1 MTTKTKIILW
11 TSIVLALWLTTIVS
25 MYFNSQW
32 YYYERKTHWQSE
44 KQDALD
50 TIEEANKKIK
60 EFDAKLNK
68 FKSEDLNYLN
78 LQLDTEQAGD

>member
-1 MTTKTKIILW
+1 MTTKTKIIIW
-11 TSIVLALWLTTIVS
+11 TSIVLALWLTTIIA

-32 YYYERKTHWQSE
+32 YYYERKMHWQLE
-44 KQDALD
+44 KQDALN

-78 LQLDTEQAGD
+78 IQLDTEQAGE